1 MGIEIGGLLGILVL
15 IADVWAIANVLGS
28 SASLPAKIVWSLLIV
43 LLPIL
48 GLIAWLVAGPR
59 ARSSTI

>member
-1 MGIEIGGLLGILVL
+1 MGVEVGGLLGILIL

-28 SASLPAKIVWSLLIV
+28 SSSLPARIIWSLLIV
-43 LLPIL
+43 FLPIV
-48 GLIAWLVAGPR
+48 GLLAWLVAGPR